1 MKFLLSSQDI
11 QNYKFLWQVSK
22 ENYKKQKGSMF
33 LMFLLV
39 MFTAFFTT
47 LLPYLLKIIIDYSAQ
62 AYNFPLDIRLPFNF
76 LYLIVLAYAAAWL
89 ANELCNWTK
98 NIFSAYLM
106 VDFKGALIFAG
117 LKNYLNLKKDE
128 QDQIEA
134 GTVISDLARG
144 SSAFGEINLTL
155 LLHLGPIIFQLV
167 MIFAVLFTTISLLF
181 SISFLLVAIVIFL
194 VSFHINKRSSSL
206 FDSMY
211 QQDNQVKRFDT
222 SDLKFI

>member
-11 QNYKFLWQVSK
+11 QNYKFIWNISK
-22 ENYKKQKGSMF
+22 ENYVKQKSSMF

-39 MFTAFFTT
+39 LFSAFFTT
-47 LLPYLLKIIIDYSAQ
+47 LLPYLLKIIIDYSARE
-62 AYNFPLDIRLPFNF
+62 YNFLLDIQFPFNF
-76 LYLIVLAYAAAWL
+76 LYFIVLAYAIAWL

-117 LKNYLNLKKDE
+117 LKNYLNLKKEE

-134 GTVISDLARG
+134 GAVISDLTRG
-144 SSAFGEINLTL
+144 SSAFGEVNLTL
-155 LLHLGPIIFQLV
+155 LLHVGPIIFQLV

-181 SISFLLVAIVIFL
+181 SGSYYYFSSFISY
-194 VSFHINKRSSSL
+194 K
-206 FDSMY
+206 
-211 QQDNQVKRFDT
+211 
-222 SDLKFI
+222 